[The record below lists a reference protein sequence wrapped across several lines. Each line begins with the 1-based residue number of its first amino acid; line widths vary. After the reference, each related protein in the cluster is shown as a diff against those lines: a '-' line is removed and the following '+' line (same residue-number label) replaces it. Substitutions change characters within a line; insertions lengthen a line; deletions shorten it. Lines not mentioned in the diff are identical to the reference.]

1 MFPNAFVVPF
11 GNTKVFAQWHV
22 PIDDENHFWYM
33 ILYDFAEETDKETL
47 LRQRLDSCTLPDYRP
62 VRNRANN
69 WGFDP
74 REQREL
80 TYTGMGLDINVHDQ
94 WAVESMG
101 RIQDR
106 TQERLGVSDRA
117 VTANRRLLLR
127 SIADHEAGKVTPG
140 MATSP
145 EEARALTG
153 PIGVD
158 MIAPAEDWQERWRP
172 RDARRRSESPWASSH
187 ASV

>member
-1 MFPNAFVVPF
+1 
-11 GNTKVFAQWHV
+11 
-22 PIDDENHFWYM
+22 
-33 ILYDFAEETDKETL
+33 
-47 LRQRLDSCTLPDYRP
+47 
-62 VRNRANN
+62 
-69 WGFDP
+69 
-74 REQREL
+74 
-80 TYTGMGLDINVHDQ
+80 MGLDINVHDQ

-106 TQERLGVSDRA
+106 TKERLGVSDRA

-145 EEARALTG
+145 EQARALTG

-187 ASV
+187 AAV